1 MPWGGGYMFFLLLQI
16 HYRKSSKGKSDHLNY
31 LFLKIKERHL
41 AVGAARREVQ
51 EELVTHLVR
60 EIFVRGKIEANC
72 IFPRWEGNF
81 GPIWLSNQL
90 ENEFHRKLQIPH
102 LTKTL

>member
-1 MPWGGGYMFFLLLQI
+1 MFENLVVSRDHTINALGGRLYVFCFFF
-16 HYRKSSKGKSDHLNY
+16 KSITENQAKENLNY

-60 EIFVRGKIEANC
+60 EIFVRGKIVRGKIVRKNC
-72 IFPRWEGNF
+72 E
-81 GPIWLSNQL
+81 
-90 ENEFHRKLQIPH
+90 RKIARGKIARGKL
-102 LTKTL
+102 